1 MKTLKCADV
10 AGIACDFEATGETD
24 AEAKAKLQEHGMSAH
39 AEMMAG
45 LTDEQKAAMG
55 TKIDGLLAVQH

>member
-10 AGIACDFEATGETD
+10 AGIACDFEAHGETD
-24 AEAKAKLQEHGMSAH
+24 AEVKAKLQEHGMGAH

-45 LTDEQKAAMG
+45 LTEEQRAGMAA
-55 TKIDGLLAVQH
+55 KIDGLLAAQG